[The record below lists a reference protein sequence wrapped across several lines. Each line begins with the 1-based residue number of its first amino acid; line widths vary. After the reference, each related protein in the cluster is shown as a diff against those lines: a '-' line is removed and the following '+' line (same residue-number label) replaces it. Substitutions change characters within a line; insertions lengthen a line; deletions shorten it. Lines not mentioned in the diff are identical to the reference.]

1 MNFEDKISQI
11 IKNQAIKKKLNE
23 LGICGIQGPT
33 GPMSA
38 GIQILGSYDSEE
50 ELKKKHTTGKT
61 GDCYI
66 VNGYLYVWDNDIKS
80 WHKSGNIQGPTGI
93 SEKIKVRSTKTSP
106 AGTEAQII
114 DNFDGNEH
122 LLDFVIPKGDQGIQ
136 GLQGPQGE
144 KGIQGDIGPTGPK
157 GDTGPRGFPGE
168 IGISEVITIDGT
180 ETLEPDEP
188 AEVQDDFDRNI
199 HHLTFYI
206 PKGEKGETGPQGEI
220 GPTGPTGTLG
230 PTSYDAIAFAS
241 FMDTTN
247 SGTATLGNTRI
258 IPSNNSY
265 LSFNGNTNINVKR
278 TSVFEITLCG
288 RISGVTQ
295 TNGASFS
302 LFNVT
307 TGENVS
313 DLIFELNA
321 GDTKDMDFSETNVV
335 DIIGPA
341 VLQLRTKTT
350 DDSSTINFTYMNVLI
365 KSYKL

>member
-1 MNFEDKISQI
+1 
-11 IKNQAIKKKLNE
+11 
-23 LGICGIQGPT
+23 
-33 GPMSA
+33 
-38 GIQILGSYDSEE
+38 
-50 ELKKKHTTGKT
+50 
-61 GDCYI
+61 
-66 VNGYLYVWDNDIKS
+66 
-80 WHKSGNIQGPTGI
+80 
-93 SEKIKVRSTKTSP
+93 
-106 AGTEAQII
+106 
-114 DNFDGNEH
+114 
-122 LLDFVIPKGDQGIQ
+122 
-136 GLQGPQGE
+136 
-144 KGIQGDIGPTGPK
+144 
-157 GDTGPRGFPGE
+157 
-168 IGISEVITIDGT
+168 
-180 ETLEPDEP
+180 
-188 AEVQDDFDRNI
+188 
-199 HHLTFYI
+199 
-206 PKGEKGETGPQGEI
+206 
-220 GPTGPTGTLG
+220 
-230 PTSYDAIAFAS
+230 
-241 FMDTTN
+241 MDTTN